1 MLRLYLDTS
10 VLSALLDERAPDRQ
24 AQRRDS
30 WARRAEFEVA
40 TCELTA
46 AELSATPDQNR
57 REELLRLLAE
67 LTVHAVTPE
76 MRSLA
81 GRYVAAGLPLIE
93 IVAPPEV

>member
-46 AELSATPDQNR
+46 A
-57 REELLRLLAE
+57 
-67 LTVHAVTPE
+67 
-76 MRSLA
+76 
-81 GRYVAAGLPLIE
+81 
-93 IVAPPEV
+93 